1 MFHIVQPCA
10 NGPRR
15 FDYATVLSSHLTID
29 DAFDEL
35 ERVRAILGIHD
46 LPALA
51 SDLAVV
57 TADRSPIRARVQ
69 TTEATPALEVTSKRP
84 STANSRWK
92 RNRRRTDNA
101 SEIRTSPVDSWD
113 FVEPVLVERIA
124 LIPHKDG
131 RLEVWRLEPDGTFS
145 RMLTVEEDLEQLRR
159 VEIAT
164 APLTMPEPPAPR
176 PAPPSVAKSQHARSW
191 WSDHHVRIRW
201 PKAVGPVVTIH
212 GIKLQSALGLWRRDG
227 RLGYGEQQTKHE
239 AVAADHVGNDYED
252 PALRRA

>member
-35 ERVRAILGIHD
+35 ERVRAILGTHG

-57 TADRSPIRARVQ
+57 ADDRSPIRARVQ
-69 TTEATPALEVTSKRP
+69 TIEATPTLAVTSKRP
-84 STANSRWK
+84 STGNGRWK
-92 RNRRRTDNA
+92 RKSRRTDNA
-101 SEIRTSPVDSWD
+101 SEIRISPIDSWD
-113 FVEPVLVERIA
+113 FVEPVLGERIA
-124 LIPHKDG
+124 LIPHKSG

-145 RMLTVEEDLEQLRR
+145 RMLAVEEELGQMRP

-176 PAPPSVAKSQHARSW
+176 LAPPSVAKSQPHARSW
-191 WSDHHVRIRW
+191 WSDRHVRIRW
-201 PKAVGPVVTIH
+201 PKAVGPVVTIP
-212 GIKLQSALGLWRRDG
+212 GIKRESSR
-227 RLGYGEQQTKHE
+227 H
-239 AVAADHVGNDYED
+239 
-252 PALRRA
+252 

>member
-1 MFHIVQPCA
+1 MFHIVQQCA

-35 ERVRAILGIHD
+35 ERMRAILGTHD
-46 LPALA
+46 LPDLA

-57 TADRSPIRARVQ
+57 TDDRSPIRARVQ
-69 TTEATPALEVTSKRP
+69 TIEATPKRP
-84 STANSRWK
+84 STANGRWK
-92 RNRRRTDNA
+92 RKRRTDNA
-101 SEIRTSPVDSWD
+101 SEIRISPLDSWD
-113 FVEPVLVERIA
+113 FVEPAREERIA

-131 RLEVWRLEPDGTFS
+131 RLEAWRLEPDGTFS
-145 RMLTVEEDLEQLRR
+145 RMLAVEEDLGQLRR

-164 APLTMPEPPAPR
+164 APVTMAEPPAPR
-176 PAPPSVAKSQHARSW
+176 PAPPSVAKSRPHARSW

-212 GIKLQSALGLWRRDG
+212 GD
-227 RLGYGEQQTKHE
+227 
-239 AVAADHVGNDYED
+239 
-252 PALRRA
+252 